1 MERLD
6 LQHALQTL
14 TDPQALID
22 QAWLWI
28 YLEPL
33 GAARLGARAAEL
45 AAAQGQPV
53 LEAWGRFHDAFGHI
67 RYGDRALALSKL
79 EEVRL
84 RFAEAGDQRGLWMCE
99 EADSIRL
106 RRAGR
111 TEDAWE
117 ISDRLMRIPHAQ
129 RGWPDPFCTHVSH
142 SINSRLLG
150 RFEVALRAYYGGVE
164 LAEQRGDIALESV
177 AIGNLGSVL
186 FDLYNTEEALPFM
199 VRGLDLANRVGSR
212 LAIGTSVANL
222 LGAYYQKGE
231 HGKAMEVLQTY
242 MFDPAKV
249 DPKRLPE
256 LNAEIAM
263 TYLAV
268 GQLEQA
274 EAWLDKGVV
283 SDSAAGPNAT
293 LWTWVKGRL
302 LMAQGRYEQ
311 AREICQKRID
321 LLQSEGQID
330 VPYDLMQMYGVV
342 GGASEALQDYRAAL
356 YAQRDGYHMRDQ
368 LVNRSLRSQR
378 ALLEMDHQLEQ
389 SRIAQEAAQLRQ
401 AEAERDRARLEELN
415 TALEEARSSLEQRV
429 AERTAELT
437 RAKQTAEA
445 ALEARSRFLAN
456 MSHEIRTPL
465 NGVLGVADLLLRS
478 ELAPQQ
484 RDLVQVLAGSGRVL
498 LKVLND
504 ILDFSKIEADKIVLD
519 LEPFDLSRT
528 INEVGELFAASAH
541 EKDIQLHVWVDPQLP
556 DVVQGDAVRISQVLG
571 NLLGNAIKF
580 TERGTVQLRVE
591 RGAAQAC
598 IRFAVRDTGPGIA
611 PAAQREIF
619 EPFRQADTSATRRYG
634 GTGLGLS
641 IARELVQRMGGEM
654 QLASQLGEGCEF
666 SFELPLAAVTLAP
679 TTPETNPFADTFS
692 PAPDGLRVLL
702 VEDNAVN
709 QMVASAMLGEEG
721 HAVVVAN
728 NGREAV
734 ELTAE
739 QEFDVVL
746 MDWQMPVMD
755 GLTATSLIR
764 AREAQQ
770 GSQRL
775 WIIGLT
781 ANAMASDRES
791 CLAAGMDDYL
801 AKPFS
806 MQQIHA
812 ALQRASRR

>member
-6 LQHALQTL
+6 LQQALQTL

-45 AAAQGQPV
+45 AAAQDDASRQ
-53 LEAWGRFHDAFGHI
+53 AWGLFHDAFGHI
-67 RYGDRALALSKL
+67 RYGDRALALPKL
-79 EEVRL
+79 EDVRA
-84 RFAEAGDQRGLWMCE
+84 RFTTLGDQRGLWMCE

-106 RRAGR
+106 RRGGQF
-111 TEDAWE
+111 EEAWAV
-117 ISDRLMRIPHAQ
+117 SDRLMRIPYAE

-164 LAEQRGDIALESV
+164 LAEQHQDLTLESV
-177 AIGNLGSVL
+177 AVGNLGSVL

-199 VRGLDLANRVGSR
+199 VRGLELANRVGSR
-212 LAIGTSVANL
+212 LAIGTAVANL
-222 LGAYYQKGE
+222 LSAYYQKGE

-242 MFDPAKV
+242 MFDPVKV

-263 TYLAV
+263 TYLAG
-268 GQLEQA
+268 GQLDEA
-274 EAWLDKGVV
+274 ELWLSKGVV
-283 SDSAAGPNAT
+283 SDSAAGPNAA

-302 LMAQGRYEQ
+302 LMARGHFEE
-311 AREICQKRID
+311 ARELCQRRID
-321 LLQSEGQID
+321 LLRKQQEFD
-330 VPYDLMQMYGVV
+330 LPYDLMQMYGVV
-342 GGASEALQDYRAAL
+342 GGASEALQDYRTAL
-356 YAQRDGYHMRDQ
+356 FAQRDAYQMRDQ
-368 LVNRSLRSQR
+368 LVSRSLRSQR

-389 SRIAQEAAQLRQ
+389 SRLAQDVAQARQ
-401 AEAERDRARLEELN
+401 AQAESDRARLEELN
-415 TALEEARSSLEQRV
+415 IALEEARSSLEERV
-429 AERTAELT
+429 AQRTAELS

-465 NGVLGVADLLLRS
+465 NGVLGVADLLLKS

-519 LEPFDLSRT
+519 LEPFELART
-528 INEVGELFAASAH
+528 ISEVGELFAASAH
-541 EKDIQLHVWVDPQLP
+541 EKDIDLGTLVDVTLP
-556 DVVQGDAVRISQVLG
+556 AVVLGDSVRISQVLG

-580 TERGTVQLRVE
+580 TERGSVQLRVTP
-591 RGAAQAC
+591 GASPGMV
-598 IRFAVRDTGPGIA
+598 RFAVRDTGPGIA

-619 EPFRQADTSATRRYG
+619 EPFRQADASATRRYG

-641 IARELVQRMGGEM
+641 IARELVQRMGGDM
-654 QLASQLGEGCEF
+654 QLKSQPGEGCEF
-666 SFELPLAAVTLAP
+666 SVELPLAAVHVERAP
-679 TTPETNPFADTFS
+679 VPESSFADTQS
-692 PAPDGLRVLL
+692 PSPDGLRVLL

-709 QMVASAMLGEEG
+709 QMVASAMLSESG
-721 HAVVVAN
+721 HQVVVAG

-734 ELTAE
+734 DLSTE
-739 QEFDVVL
+739 QDFDVVL

-764 AREAQQ
+764 AREAQH
-770 GSQRL
+770 GGRRL

-781 ANAMASDRES
+781 ANAMVSDRES
-791 CLAAGMDDYL
+791 CIAAGMDDYL

-812 ALQRASRR
+812 ALKRARLG